1 MSTATPAIGMQ
12 FRGNWCHTLNNE
24 RKTKLGREGTQT
36 HSHVGKAS
44 ESRLISKSGPTINR
58 IAHPFESKASRI
70 KG

>member
-1 MSTATPAIGMQ
+1 MSD
-12 FRGNWCHTLNNE
+12 
-24 RKTKLGREGTQT
+24 KTKLGREGTQT